1 MKLALDIG
9 HNCYPD
15 LGAVGIGHECNMNFN
30 VGIFLT
36 KRLTNHGI
44 NLILTKPKT
53 AKSVGL
59 SLKKRVA
66 TANEANCDY
75 FVSIHHNAFNGTAHG
90 AETYAVSPTGSKLAQ
105 SILDEIIKL
114 GFYNRGVKN
123 GRHLYV
129 LTTTNMPAVL
139 VEGCFVD
146 SQKDMQL
153 WDAEKMADA
162 IFTGICSFLSI

>member
-1 MKLALDIG
+1 MKIALDIG

-15 LGAVGIGHECNMNFN
+15 LGAVAIGYECDMNLN
-30 VGIFLT
+30 VGTLLT
-36 KRLTNHGI
+36 KKLATKGI
-44 NLILTKPKT
+44 IVILTKPRT

-59 SLKKRVA
+59 SLKKRVT
-66 TANEANCDY
+66 TANDLNCDY

-90 AETYAVSPTGSKLAQ
+90 SEVYAVSPTGSKLAQ
-105 SILDEIIKL
+105 NILDQIINL

-129 LTTTNMPAVL
+129 LTSTNMPAVL

-146 SQKDMQL
+146 SQKDMAL
-153 WDAEKMADA
+153 WDPEKMADA
-162 IFTGICSFLSI
+162 IFTGICNFLDI